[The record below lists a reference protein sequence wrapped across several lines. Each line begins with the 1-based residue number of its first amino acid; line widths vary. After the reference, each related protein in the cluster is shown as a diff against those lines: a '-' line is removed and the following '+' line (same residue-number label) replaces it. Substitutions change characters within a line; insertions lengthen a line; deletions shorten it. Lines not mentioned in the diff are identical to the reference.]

1 MKEKKFIELKIVKPT
16 KVEIFQVEWI
26 SVQSPAGNFIVGLNH
41 VPLVSRLKY
50 RGKLIFKPY
59 DKEETEID
67 TYVGF
72 FKIKNNKA
80 LVILNM

>member
-1 MKEKKFIELKIVKPT
+1 MKEKKFIELEIIKPN
-16 KVEIFQVEWI
+16 KVETFQVEWI
-26 SVQSPAGNFIVGLNH
+26 SIQSPTGNFVVGLNH
-41 VPLVSRLKY
+41 LPLVSRLKY
-50 RGKLIFKPY
+50 RGKLVFKPY

-80 LVILNM
+80 LVILNI